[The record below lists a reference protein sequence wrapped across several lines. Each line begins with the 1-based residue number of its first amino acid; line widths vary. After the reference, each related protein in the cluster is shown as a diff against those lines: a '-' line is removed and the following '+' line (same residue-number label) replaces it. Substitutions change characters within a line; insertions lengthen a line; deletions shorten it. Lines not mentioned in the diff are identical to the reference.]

1 MVARPPA
8 RNPTKKNHIGRDVV
22 FFIPFFYFCRKARSI
37 YTKQPTQMT
46 QHSDAE
52 IQTVLQRNP
61 NEGFAMLV
69 ERFQEPLYW
78 HIRRLVVGH
87 HDSED
92 ITQEAFVRIF
102 RGLPHFKGHS
112 SLTTWVYRIATNE
125 ALRWLKRNE
134 HKKTALLEGTHAT
147 QEPHINYEDI
157 EAITLQRAIASLPR
171 KQQLIFNLCYYDE
184 LDYEQVAAIVG
195 GRPSA
200 AKANYHLAKK
210 SIKEQLLAKLT

>member
-1 MVARPPA
+1 MA
-8 RNPTKKNHIGRDVV
+8 
-22 FFIPFFYFCRKARSI
+22 
-37 YTKQPTQMT
+37 
-46 QHSDAE
+46 QHSDAD
-52 IQTVLQRNP
+52 ILTTLQRSP

-92 ITQEAFVRIF
+92 ITQEAFVRIL

-157 EAITLQRAIASLPR
+157 EAIALQRAIASLPC

-184 LDYEQVAAIVG
+184 LDYEQVAEIVG

-210 SIKEQLLAKLT
+210 SIKEQLLAKLM